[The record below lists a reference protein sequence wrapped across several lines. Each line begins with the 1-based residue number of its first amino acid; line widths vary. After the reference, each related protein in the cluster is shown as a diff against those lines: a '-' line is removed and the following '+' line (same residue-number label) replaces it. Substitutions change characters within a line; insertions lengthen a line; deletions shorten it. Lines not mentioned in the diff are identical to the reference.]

1 VIFAPPLQARL
12 AQPAERKALNLVVV
26 GSSPTVGVFPAPRD
40 GPRGRCVGQSK
51 QQSPRRHPSRRQ
63 RPIPAS
69 GEQAAASCFV
79 RLGVLLAGPWGCV
92 GEAAAAGQVVRRV
105 GDAAAA
111 GQVAGRALPQ
121 AGLYVDQREWSHAG
135 LNRGP
140 YGYWPYA
147 LTS

>member
-1 VIFAPPLQARL
+1 MIFNPPLQARL

-40 GPRGRCVGQSK
+40 GPQGRRVGQAK

-63 RPIPAS
+63 RPSPAS
-69 GEQAAASCFV
+69 GKQAAATCFA
-79 RLGVLLAGPWGCV
+79 RRGVLQGCV

-140 YGYWPYA
+140 YGY
-147 LTS
+147 